1 MINAVFLKD
10 VETNSQQQ
18 QTAQRSFKLEPIEN
32 AYNQIENNTLNNDVE
47 MSDVINVKTETEYL
61 NVNEDEE
68 TEGEETGDE
77 IDMEDDLEKK
87 IEESIASD
95 ILLNQPNQSSA
106 TWNDN
111 HIPNYGNSRRIDFN
125 QSQPTTSNVN
135 FHENMGRFEE
145 KNKSQPTTSNR
156 VFHENHRQFE
166 EKNKAQ
172 PSSVDGIFNES
183 KQQYEK
189 EDKFSDEKHQG
200 DGERKMFKK
209 NYDKQDPDGLE
220 ANYLEFAELIEA
232 FKKKEEIRI
241 ENEMKE
247 ITEKIMQ
254 NNEEDDT
261 TELLKRLEK
270 LLEEKTRRVNQTA
283 IEESEKAEK
292 ELENKRNEYL
302 AELFNENFD
311 ITKWDNLI
319 VKNIKTDSK
328 PSTSTSSSF
337 GGQDYRR
344 FANEK
349 KPNLSYN
356 QFINKT
362 KVEPLIKKSHMRHQ
376 VDLLVDGN
384 IKKLH
389 SRGAANNIPIEMVTD
404 IKNQKEV
411 ICRAVQKY
419 LRPYLKDDTIEE
431 AAFKTISKKLTDD
444 HFERNC
450 FGKKNDW
457 HSFHFILFI
466 DFLLHFQLH
475 RSRRH

>member
-1 MINAVFLKD
+1 M
-10 VETNSQQQ
+10 
-18 QTAQRSFKLEPIEN
+18 
-32 AYNQIENNTLNNDVE
+32 ENNTSNNDVE
-47 MSDVINVKTETEYL
+47 MSEPVINVKTEYL

-68 TEGEETGDE
+68 TEDEGTGDE
-77 IDMEDDLEKK
+77 IDMEDDLERK

-111 HIPNYGNSRRIDFN
+111 QIPNYKNSHRIDSN
-125 QSQPTTSNVN
+125 RSQPTTSNVV
-135 FHENMGRFEE
+135 FHENKDTSEE
-145 KNKSQPTTSNR
+145 KNKSQATTSNR
-156 VFHENHRQFE
+156 VFHENDQQFE
-166 EKNKAQ
+166 EKNKPQ
-172 PSSVDGIFNES
+172 KSSVNGIFNER

-189 EDKFSDEKHQG
+189 ENKFSDENHQES

-220 ANYLEFAELIEA
+220 ANYLEFAELVEA

-247 ITEKIMQ
+247 ITEKITQ
-254 NNEEDDT
+254 NNEEYDG
-261 TELLKRLEK
+261 TELLKRIEK
-270 LLEEKTRRVNQTA
+270 LVEEKERSVNQTA

-311 ITKWDNLI
+311 ITKWVNLI
-319 VKNIKTDSK
+319 VKNIKSDPK
-328 PSTSTSSSF
+328 PSTSSSF

-349 KPNLSYN
+349 KPNLSYD

-362 KVEPLIKKSHMRHQ
+362 KAEPLIKKSHVRHQ

-389 SRGAANNIPIEMVTD
+389 NRGAASNIPIKMVTE
-404 IKNQKEV
+404 IQNQKEV

-419 LRPYLKDDTIEE
+419 LRPYLDDDTIEE
-431 AAFKTISKKLTDD
+431 EAFKTISKKLTED

-450 FGKKNDW
+450 FGKKND
-457 HSFHFILFI
+457 
-466 DFLLHFQLH
+466 
-475 RSRRH
+475 